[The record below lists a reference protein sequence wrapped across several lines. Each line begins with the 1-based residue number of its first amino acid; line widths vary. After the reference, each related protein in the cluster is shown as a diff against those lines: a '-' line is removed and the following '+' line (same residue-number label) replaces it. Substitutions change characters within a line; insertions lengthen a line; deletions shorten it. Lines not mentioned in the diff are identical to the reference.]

1 MSTGSHHDRAFSRAA
16 QSVLEH
22 LAATS
27 GLATWAVC
35 RTDHSADGTAD
46 GRYHGGH
53 TLAVVD
59 PHMVLDA
66 HTTLDAPLGQDSPHR
81 IAAAITLPDGQ
92 HFGDLVGFGSQPA
105 VVATSQVHLF
115 ASLLGTIAAA
125 EMALATEH
133 RTAEVRDGLSDPLTG
148 LATRQGWE
156 QRARR
161 DEQFCREF
169 GDSAAVMVIELDEL
183 KRSNE
188 LQGHSVGDEQLRLA
202 GAVLREVLTGQHFGA
217 RITGDRLGA
226 IMIGVN
232 DREIGELER
241 VTRQALAN
249 AEVSAAIGVARRR
262 PETGLQ
268 GALTAA
274 DAEIQRG
281 HSQRHSELADAGHA
295 AALMEAMERGAIKAY
310 FQPIVDLR
318 TGDVVALEALARW
331 QSADGVR
338 EPDQFLPLLAQAGLL
353 GALFDRIL
361 DDGLQ
366 KLVEFRRVSP
376 ALQLAVNF
384 EFDTKPVNSLLD
396 TVRDRLSIYNLP
408 PDALSLE
415 LSERQTFE
423 LPVDVQHE
431 LFAVA
436 EMGVK
441 LVLDDFGTG
450 FASLETL
457 TTLPISGVKLDRK
470 FTSQVVN
477 GERESIVVKTM
488 IALAAETGLTV
499 IAEGIETQMQCD
511 RLVRMGCRL
520 GQGYLFALPQPADS
534 LATVISAPLVST
546 F

>member
-1 MSTGSHHDRAFSRAA
+1 VLEQLKEEEIVNKVGGRFKL
-16 QSVLEH
+16 SVLIQK
-22 LAATS
+22 
-27 GLATWAVC
+27 
-35 RTDHSADGTAD
+35 R
-46 GRYHGGH
+46 
-53 TLAVVD
+53 
-59 PHMVLDA
+59 MVELNKGSK
-66 HTTLDAPLGQDSPHR
+66 PL
-81 IAAAITLPDGQ
+81 
-92 HFGDLVGFGSQPA
+92 
-105 VVATSQVHLF
+105 
-115 ASLLGTIAAA
+115 
-125 EMALATEH
+125 
-133 RTAEVRDGLSDPLTG
+133 
-148 LATRQGWE
+148 
-156 QRARR
+156 
-161 DEQFCREF
+161 
-169 GDSAAVMVIELDEL
+169 
-183 KRSNE
+183 
-188 LQGHSVGDEQLRLA
+188 
-202 GAVLREVLTGQHFGA
+202 
-217 RITGDRLGA
+217 
-226 IMIGVN
+226 
-232 DREIGELER
+232 
-241 VTRQALAN
+241 
-249 AEVSAAIGVARRR
+249 
-262 PETGLQ
+262 
-268 GALTAA
+268 
-274 DAEIQRG
+274 
-281 HSQRHSELADAGHA
+281 
-295 AALMEAMERGAIKAY
+295 
-310 FQPIVDLR
+310 VDLR

-338 EPDQFLPLLAQAGLL
+338 EPDQFLPLLARAGLL

-376 ALQLAVNF
+376 ALQLAVNL

-477 GERESIVVKTM
+477 GERESIVVKAM

-534 LATVISAPLVST
+534 LAAVISAPLVST